1 MRARRLLLGLLA
13 GACVAAVSTAPAPA
27 TPSSPISAG
36 RTSAPA
42 GLAAAPAAI
51 NGSGS
56 TYVALAMDLWTSEA
70 QTLGLDVN
78 YTPSGSPQGLAL
90 FRDRSIDYAG
100 TEAEF
105 SSLGIGGDAAV
116 ARGFQYVPD
125 VAGAVAIMYNA
136 QDEAG
141 RHVDYLRLSRSTVAK
156 IFMGYITHWSDP
168 QITNDLGGQIVLPD
182 KEITVVYRS
191 SPSGTTALFYDFVQN
206 TEPALYAQWVAEHN
220 LPTEHRIIELPGN
233 FAPRTNGQGSS
244 DQIASFVART
254 PWSIG
259 YDEFGYAQVY
269 GNDVAWIQNA
279 AGLWVKPYAANI
291 TAALE
296 TATLRPDLSQDLR
309 NVYASQNP
317 GAYPISAYSYMVT
330 QCAPASDRPTCK
342 GNYPNTGV
350 SETLDAFMRYVA
362 CEGQIQMADIGY
374 APLPPQ
380 LSQFVADAIG
390 RMLGRAPETLT
401 RANCANPRFDPNY
414 LFPGGEQPPPLPDPP
429 VSPDELASNPNAPR
443 STTTTTQ
450 CVPPTTTTSSTSTT
464 STSTSTTSTSTTTTS
479 TTTTTVDPCAASDGA
494 GGGAGLAGT
503 EEAVGGGSDDWRDVD
518 PVAFNRPGMS
528 RIGRW
533 PLLVVLLVL
542 ALPVIGGMLWG
553 AAQRRPDEPGPYPP
567 PPPPTSPR

>member
-1 MRARRLLLGLLA
+1 MRARRLFLALLA
-13 GACVAAVSTAPAPA
+13 SACVAAVSTAPAPA
-27 TPSSPISAG
+27 APSSPSTARRPAAG
-36 RTSAPA
+36 AEP
-42 GLAAAPAAI
+42 AAAQAAAI

-70 QTLGLDVN
+70 QTRGLDVN

-105 SSLGIGGDAAV
+105 SSLGIGSDEAV

-168 QITNDLGGQIVLPD
+168 QITNDLGGQIQLPHQP
-182 KEITVVYRS
+182 ITVVYRS

-206 TEPALYAQWVAEHN
+206 TEPQLYAQWASQHQLSTTN
-220 LPTEHRIIELPGN
+220 RIIELPPD
-233 FAPRTNGQGSS
+233 FAPSTNGQGSS

-291 TAALE
+291 SAALE
-296 TATLRPDLSQDLR
+296 TAFLRPDLSQDLR

-317 GAYPISAYSYMVT
+317 GAYPISAYSYIVT
-330 QCAPASDRPTCK
+330 QCAGAGDRPTCK

-350 SETLDAFMRYVA
+350 AETLDAFMRYVA

-390 RMLGRAPETLT
+390 RMWGRAPETLT
-401 RANCANPRFDPNY
+401 LANCANPRFDPNY
-414 LFPGGEQPPPLPDPP
+414 LLPGGEQPPPLPDPP
-429 VSPDELASNPNAPR
+429 GVDNLGGAGNNAR
-443 STTTTTQ
+443 
-450 CVPPTTTTSSTSTT
+450 TSTT
-464 STSTSTTSTSTTTTS
+464 GAGETSTT
-479 TTTTTVDPCAASDGA
+479 GA
-494 GGGAGLAGT
+494 GAETAAAGRAGD

-518 PVAFNRPGMS
+518 PVAFNRPGMA

-542 ALPVIGGMLWG
+542 LVPVVGGMIYG
-553 AAQRRPDEPGPYPP
+553 AAQQGRLRRAELGGEPP
-567 PPPPTSPR
+567 PPPPPPPEG